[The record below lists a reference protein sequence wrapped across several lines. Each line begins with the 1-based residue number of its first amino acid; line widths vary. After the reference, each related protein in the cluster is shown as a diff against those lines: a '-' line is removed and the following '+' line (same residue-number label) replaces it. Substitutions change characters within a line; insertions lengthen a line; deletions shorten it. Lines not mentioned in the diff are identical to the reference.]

1 MNVEVAGV
9 LADTEKYVRRYISL
23 TGAESC
29 AIALWTFHT
38 HAFDATD
45 ITPYVSITSA
55 EMESGKT
62 RLLETLRHIVARPWF
77 TGRVTAA
84 VLARKID
91 KETPTL
97 LLDES
102 DAAFNGDKEYAEVL
116 RGVLNSGYERG
127 GVSSICVRRGNEIS
141 YADLSTFCPKAI
153 AGIGRLPDTVASRS
167 IPIRLKRKAPGEN
180 VERMYRRDIG
190 DVAEPIRQS
199 LENLAAFHSDRLSDA
214 RPQLPAELRDRTAD
228 VWEPLFA
235 VADLAGGDWPNRARA
250 AASELSGR
258 GSEVSE
264 TIGVEL
270 LWGCYHAFGNPEDGE
285 PLDKLPTKELIAELC
300 ADDEAPW
307 STWSKGHP
315 ITPRALANLLGKFGI
330 RSRSIRVSEDE
341 TPKGYLREAFEDA
354 WKRYLRPLPPD
365 LSATTPQPASLSEKQ
380 AFSIRNTNSG
390 VADEKGP
397 DSVWIEA
404 CGGVAAETGGC
415 REMDGLQA
423 RERAFLADLQQLVDS
438 GEARWVEP

>member
-1 MNVEVAGV
+1 MNVEVAGA
-9 LADTEKYVRRYISL
+9 LADAERFVRRYIAL
-23 TGAESC
+23 IDAESC
-29 AIALWTFHT
+29 AISLWAFHT

-45 ITPYVSITSA
+45 ITPYLSITSA

-62 RLLETLRHIVARPWF
+62 RLLEVLRHIVARPWF

-91 KETPTL
+91 KETPSL

-127 GVSSICVRRGNEIS
+127 GVSSICARRGNEIS

-180 VERMYRRDIG
+180 VERFYRRDIG

-199 LENLAAFHSDRLSDA
+199 LENLGAFHSDRLSDA

-235 VADLAGGDWPNRARA
+235 IADLAGGDWPNRARA
-250 AASELSGR
+250 AALELNGR

-270 LWGCYHAFGNPEDGE
+270 LWGCYHGFGNPEDGE
-285 PLDKLPTKELIAELC
+285 PLDKLPTKDMISELC

-315 ITPRALANLLGKFGI
+315 ITPRALANQLGKFGI
-330 RSRSIRVSEDE
+330 RSRSIRMSDGS

-365 LSATTPQPASLSEKQ
+365 LSATPPQPASLSGKQ
-380 AFSIRNTNSG
+380 AESIRNTNSD
-390 VADEKGP
+390 VAAENGRN
-397 DSVWIEA
+397 SAWTEH
-404 CGGVAAETGGC
+404 CGGVAAETGGSG
-415 REMDGLQA
+415 EMDGLQA
-423 RERAFLADLQQLVDS
+423 NERALLADLQQLVDS

>member
-1 MNVEVAGV
+1 VNVEVASV

-23 TGAESC
+23 TDAESC
-29 AIALWTFHT
+29 AIALWTLHT

-45 ITPYVSITSA
+45 LTPYVSITSA

-84 VLARKID
+84 VLSRKID

-153 AGIGRLPDTVASRS
+153 AGIGRLPDMVASRS

-190 DVAEPIRQS
+190 DVAEPIRQW

-258 GSEVSE
+258 GSEVS
-264 TIGVEL
+264 
-270 LWGCYHAFGNPEDGE
+270 
-285 PLDKLPTKELIAELC
+285 
-300 ADDEAPW
+300 
-307 STWSKGHP
+307 GHTRL
-315 ITPRALANLLGKFGI
+315 TPR
-330 RSRSIRVSEDE
+330 RSRYSRQE
-341 TPKGYLREAFEDA
+341 
-354 WKRYLRPLPPD
+354 
-365 LSATTPQPASLSEKQ
+365 ASLSAWRPPERFATVQ
-380 AFSIRNTNSG
+380 PHGYSVQHWSSMWPLRSQHSASSG
-390 VADEKGP
+390 HVTFASSTTQTTYGR
-397 DSVWIEA
+397 A
-404 CGGVAAETGGC
+404 TGTPTS
-415 REMDGLQA
+415 RT
-423 RERAFLADLQQLVDS
+423 S
-438 GEARWVEP
+438 STRW